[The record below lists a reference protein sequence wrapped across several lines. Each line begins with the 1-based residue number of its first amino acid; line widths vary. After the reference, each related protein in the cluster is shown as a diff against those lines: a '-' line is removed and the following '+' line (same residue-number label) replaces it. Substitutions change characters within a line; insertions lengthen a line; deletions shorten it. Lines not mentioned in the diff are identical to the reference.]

1 MTTSRFERLLPLAGA
16 LGGLVATTAMI
27 LTINEPSITDG
38 EQKYVRWYSDHQ
50 AVETIA
56 GFAAIYFCVLML
68 FFATA
73 VRRALRSGE
82 RGSSAHA
89 NAAFAGGIVFGIGIT
104 LMAMVSFAN
113 VEAADKHNVQAVIS
127 LGYLSDSTWLLFI
140 AGLAAFYLAT
150 GLGSLRTGAL
160 PKWLAIVTIVLGVLS
175 LTGPTGIAVFFAT
188 PVWLIVTSILLYRR
202 QEAPATPAV
211 VPAPQ
216 SELSEV
222 RAH

>member
-1 MTTSRFERLLPLAGA
+1 MTTSRFERLLPLAGV
-16 LGGLVATTAMI
+16 LGGLVAVTATI

-56 GFAAIYFCVLML
+56 GFGAIYFCVLML

-89 NAAFAGGIVFGIGIT
+89 NAAYAGCIAFGIGIT

-113 VEAADKHNVQAVIS
+113 VEAAHKHNEQAVIS

-150 GLGSLRTGAL
+150 GLGALRTGIL

-175 LTGPTGIAVFFAT
+175 LTGPTGIGVFFAT
-188 PVWLIVTSILLYRR
+188 PVWLIVAGILLYRR
-202 QEAPATPAV
+202 QAAPAS
-211 VPAPQ
+211 APNASAQ
-216 SELSEV
+216 SEMSHV
-222 RAH
+222 GAV

>member
-16 LGGLVATTAMI
+16 LGGLVAITAII

-89 NAAFAGGIVFGIGIT
+89 NAAFAGCVVFGIGIT

-113 VEAADKHNVQAVIS
+113 VEAAHKHNEQAVIS
-127 LGYLSDSTWLLFI
+127 LGYLSDSMWLLFI

-150 GLGSLRTGAL
+150 GLGGLRTGAL
-160 PKWLAIVTIVLGVLS
+160 PKWLSIVTIVLGVLS
-175 LTGPTGIAVFFAT
+175 LLGPAGIAAFFAT
-188 PVWLIVTSILLYRR
+188 PVWLIVTSVLLYRR
-202 QEAPATPAV
+202 QEAPTVAPL
-211 VPAPQ
+211 PQ

-222 RAH
+222 RTH

>member
-16 LGGLVATTAMI
+16 LGGLVAITAII

-89 NAAFAGGIVFGIGIT
+89 NAAFAGCVVFGIGIT

-113 VEAADKHNVQAVIS
+113 VEAAHKHNEQAVIS
-127 LGYLSDSTWLLFI
+127 LGYLSDSMWLLFI

-150 GLGSLRTGAL
+150 GLGGLRTGAL
-160 PKWLAIVTIVLGVLS
+160 PKWLSIVTIVLGVLS
-175 LTGPTGIAVFFAT
+175 LLGPAGIAAFFAT

-202 QEAPATPAV
+202 QEAPAVAPL
-211 VPAPQ
+211 PQ

-222 RAH
+222 RTH

>member
-1 MTTSRFERLLPLAGA
+1 MTTMTTSRFERLLPLAGA
-16 LGGLVATTAMI
+16 LGGLVAIVAMV

-89 NAAFAGGIVFGIGIT
+89 NAAF
-104 LMAMVSFAN
+104 
-113 VEAADKHNVQAVIS
+113 
-127 LGYLSDSTWLLFI
+127 
-140 AGLAAFYLAT
+140 YLAT
-150 GLGSLRTGAL
+150 GLGALRTGAL

-188 PVWLIVTSILLYRR
+188 PVWLIVTSALLYRR
-202 QEAPATPAV
+202 QTTLVTAPRSSAKHDQRAV
-211 VPAPQ
+211 GA
-216 SELSEV
+216 L
-222 RAH
+222 